1 MYRIAICDD
10 ERTQVELLRNY
21 VAEWAAGARREPV
34 ETGLFPSGD
43 AFLFAW
49 EDDKSWDALLLDIQ
63 MEGIDGMALAR
74 TLRGQG
80 CHIPIIFVTGISDY
94 MEDGYEVEALHYLMK
109 PVSREKLFTCLD
121 RAADRVAHEPILL
134 LDSADG
140 QTLRLSPRDI
150 ALLEASGHRTQVTL
164 KSGECLEAKANFRE
178 VCAKLPP
185 DGFVQCHRSYMAG
198 LRHVQ
203 RLQKDCLILDGGQRV
218 PVSRRLFEQ
227 VNRAFVNFYQQ
238 EE

>member
-10 ERTQVELLRNY
+10 ERSQAELLRGY
-21 VAEWAAGARREPV
+21 VEDWAAGRRELAD
-34 ETGLFPSGD
+34 TGIFPSGD

-63 MEGIDGMALAR
+63 MDGTDGMALAR

-80 CHIPIIFVTGISDY
+80 CGIPIVFVTGVPDYISQ
-94 MEDGYEVEALHYLMK
+94 GYEVEALHYLMK
-109 PVSREKLFTCLD
+109 PVSREKLFACLD
-121 RAADRVAHEPILL
+121 RAAERSAHESVLL
-134 LDSADG
+134 LDSVDG

-150 ALLEASGHRTQVTL
+150 ALLEAAGHRTRITL
-164 KSGECLEAKANFRE
+164 QNGDCLEVKASFRE
-178 VCAKLPP
+178 LCAKLP
-185 DGFVQCHRSYMAG
+185 DGFVQCHRSYAAG

-203 RLQKDCLILDGGQRV
+203 RLQKDQLTLDSGQRV
-218 PVSRRLFEQ
+218 PVSRRMFEQ
-227 VNRAFVNFYQQ
+227 VNRAFVDFYRQ